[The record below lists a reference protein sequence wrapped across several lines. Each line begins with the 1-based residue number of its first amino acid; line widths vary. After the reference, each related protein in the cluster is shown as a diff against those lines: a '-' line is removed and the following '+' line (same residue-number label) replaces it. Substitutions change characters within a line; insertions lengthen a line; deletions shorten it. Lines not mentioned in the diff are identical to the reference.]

1 MNTIKKPS
9 STRGKIPL
17 NRGEEKVMRNYGGT
31 YLSFCCAAVL
41 GISMQCWD
49 DIQKSFLPKS
59 LVLSAVDVDVPLS
72 LIQN

>member
-41 GISMQCWD
+41 GISMQC
-49 DIQKSFLPKS
+49 
-59 LVLSAVDVDVPLS
+59 
-72 LIQN
+72 